1 MSELTFEE
9 TLHQLET
16 LVETLATEEV
26 SLKDALAAYEQSQ
39 DLIADAQKALAEAE
53 QKVMQLNQNAESFD
67 LEPFDSED

>member
-9 TLHQLET
+9 TLHQLEN
-16 LVETLATEEV
+16 LVDTLASEEV

-39 DLIADAQKALAEAE
+39 DLIAGAQKSLAEVE
-53 QKVMQLNQNAESFD
+53 QKVMQLNQNLESFD

>member
-1 MSELTFEE
+1 MSELSFEE

-16 LVETLATEEV
+16 LVDTLAAEDV

-39 DLIADAQKALAEAE
+39 DLIAEAQKSLTEAE

-67 LEPFDSED
+67 LAPFDSED

>member
-16 LVETLATEEV
+16 LVDTLAAEEV

-39 DLIADAQKALAEAE
+39 VLIAGAQQSLAEVE
-53 QKVMQLNQNAESFD
+53 QKVMQLNQNAASFD
-67 LEPFDSED
+67 LEAFDGED